1 MAKAIKGKVIF
12 VNSPSLEALE
22 KGFSL
27 LKGYPVELIEPDED
41 KLYVVE
47 GDYTPEEKEQIIRI
61 RLDVVRQIKERRA
74 KNEGIKSI

>member
-47 GDYTPEEKEQIIRI
+47 GDHTPEEKEQIIKI